1 MKKGNRSL
9 YLCVPNEVAEIITKK
24 ANKEDVS
31 VSEYLRNIVN
41 NAIVSET
48 IHTVGINSIKNDKVT
63 KVRKPVSYRKLATS
77 R

>member
-9 YLCVPNEVAEIITKK
+9 YLCVPNEVAEIITKR

-48 IHTVGINSIKNDKVT
+48 IRTVGINSIKNDKVT